1 MMIRAAL
8 GLAFLWWMFVQGA
21 RAQENSGVSQVPIVA
36 PNMSTPDSLS
46 LYTLQEPSV
55 KWYDMFKNMPSDWA
69 RFGQMSV
76 STENIS
82 LIIGLSAATGALIAT
97 DDATWKASDEWY
109 QSSNTVREA
118 SDIGEWIGHGVPQ
131 FGLAGAF
138 AAYGLAA
145 GDNRALRTASQTT
158 EAILACGVVVQV
170 LKHITGRES
179 PIVSTRPGG
188 AWRFF
193 PNQIQY
199 HKHVPSYDAYPSGHI
214 ATALATVTVIA
225 ENYPEASWI
234 RPVGYVLIT
243 WLGVSMAN
251 TGIHWYSDYPLGLA
265 LGYTFGM
272 LAAHP
277 ESLSTSFSEGKQ
289 SPKLS
294 VLPRLTPLGGGV
306 QFAMFF

>member
-1 MMIRAAL
+1 MMIRTAF
-8 GLAFLWWMFVQGA
+8 GLAFLWLMFVLGA
-21 RAQENSGVSQVPIVA
+21 RAQETGAVSRVPIVA

-82 LIIGLSAATGALIAT
+82 LIIGLSAMTGALIAT

-170 LKHITGRES
+170 LKHVTGRES
-179 PIVSTRPGG
+179 PVVSTRPGG

-294 VLPRLTPLGGGV
+294 LLPRLTPLGGGV